1 LPGTAVDVIDEAGA
15 ASQVQQG
22 LLPEEVVEVQKRIR
36 FIVERMEAA
45 IAGREFEKARFYSNA
60 SARPATI
67 RKRCAKNTVSTTPP
81 AVNGRREDIQR
92 AVSALAGMP
101 IERIR

>member
-1 LPGTAVDVIDEAGA
+1 M
-15 ASQVQQG
+15 QQG

-60 SARPATI
+60 ERQASDNSKEV
-67 RKRCAKNTVSTTPP
+67 RKKHSLHDPP
-81 AVNGRREDIQR
+81 PQ
-92 AVSALAGMP
+92 
-101 IERIR
+101 